1 MKKYLLFACLCMLA
15 LTGCTKDQES
25 VSESSSAASVES
37 VSVISIDQEDVNK
50 IQSALED
57 GYSNYYDISYSNETS
72 TFHLTAKEGLSE
84 TETLKKVASNPNYE
98 EHETT
103 IKEMAGSL
111 VEMSNIIQENIVEG
125 INIELDNPNEN
136 GEPLFIVSDGQ
147 IEYPILK

>member
-15 LTGCTKDQES
+15 LTGCTKDHEG

-37 VSVISIDQEDVNK
+37 ISVIRVKQEDVNK

-72 TFHLTAKEGLSE
+72 TFHLTAKGGLSE
-84 TETLKKVASNPNYE
+84 TETLKKVADNPTYE
-98 EHETT
+98 KHETT

-111 VEMSNIIQENIVEG
+111 VEMSNLIEENISEG
-125 INIELDNPNEN
+125 VNIELDNPNES
-136 GEPLFIVSDGQ
+136 GESLFIVSGGQ

>member
-1 MKKYLLFACLCMLA
+1 MKKYLLFACLCLLT
-15 LTGCTKDQES
+15 LTGCTKDPEG

-37 VSVISIDQEDVNK
+37 VSVINIDQEDVNK